1 VLPGSLT
8 PLVGRDREI
17 ESITAFL
24 TGDARLVTVTGP
36 GGIGKTRLAVEV
48 ARRVP
53 GFADGRWFVPLAPIR
68 DPHLVLPTIG

>member
-1 VLPGSLT
+1 MVA
-8 PLVGRDREI
+8 
-17 ESITAFL
+17 TAKSSRSPPSSL